1 MHIMNNFKL
10 PETPHFPDISRYTRW
25 LNEMEEKERL
35 ISPEKRLHKWVILM
49 AVLFLLFVAS
59 FFLFPA
65 PKISHQPVSALPD
78 PGMTGF
84 DTLKK
89 EKSMTFDMPVDSFEQ
104 YLKKEIHEKLP
115 E

>member
-1 MHIMNNFKL
+1 MNNSNIPPT
-10 PETPHFPDISRYTRW
+10 PETPKFPDISRYTRW
-25 LNEMEEKERL
+25 LNEMEEKERRM
-35 ISPEKRLHKWVILM
+35 SPEKRMHKWVILM
-49 AVLFLLFVAS
+49 SVLFLLFVAS

-65 PKISHQPVSALPD
+65 PKISHQSVNPLPD
-78 PGMTGF
+78 PGMPGF

-104 YLKKEIHEKLP
+104 YLKKELHEKLP

>member
-1 MHIMNNFKL
+1 MNNSKI
-10 PETPHFPDISRYTRW
+10 PQIPVAPKFPDISRYTRW
-25 LNEMEEKERL
+25 LNEMEEKERRM
-35 ISPEKRLHKWVILM
+35 SPEKRLHKWVILM
-49 AVLFLLFVAS
+49 SVLFLLFVAS

-65 PKISHQPVSALPD
+65 PKISHQPVNPMPGISALD
-78 PGMTGF
+78 G

-89 EKSMTFDMPVDSFEQ
+89 ERSMTFDMPVDSFEQ

>member
-1 MHIMNNFKL
+1 MNNNKVPQI
-10 PETPHFPDISRYTRW
+10 PEAPKFPDISRYTRW
-25 LNEMEEKERL
+25 LNEMEEKERRM
-35 ISPEKRLHKWVILM
+35 SPEKRMHKWVILM
-49 AVLFLLFVAS
+49 SVLFLLFVAS

-65 PKISHQPVSALPD
+65 PKISHQPVNPMPKISALD
-78 PGMTGF
+78 G

-89 EKSMTFDMPVDSFEQ
+89 ERSMTFDMPVDSFEQ